1 MPMES
6 DDLPKD
12 LTFNDPAVN
21 PRPIKVILPYEPK
34 PKVDSE
40 PLPLGKLRE
49 LVIGLLLLAGFFGA
63 LYALSLLI
71 TGARGR

>member
-1 MPMES
+1 MEN

-21 PRPIKVILPYEPK
+21 PRPIKVIVPYESKPK
-34 PKVDSE
+34 PETAST
-40 PLPLGKLRE
+40 PTGKLRD
-49 LVIGLLLLAGFFGA
+49 LVIGLILLAGFFAA

-71 TGARGR
+71 TGARGK